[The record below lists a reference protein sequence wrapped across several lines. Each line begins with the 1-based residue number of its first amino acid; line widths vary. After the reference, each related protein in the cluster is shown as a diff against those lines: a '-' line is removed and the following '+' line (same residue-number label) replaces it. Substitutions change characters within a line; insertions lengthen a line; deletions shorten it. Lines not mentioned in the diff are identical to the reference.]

1 MAWYYMQ
8 DQERIGPVDDA
19 QFANLIAQGVIA
31 SQTWV
36 WRAGM
41 KDWKA
46 YSDVAAEITAPQT
59 GTDTTSPSQTVSA
72 SSSIF
77 EETLDSNESAVK
89 GSAMSRSSDG
99 VYDQGKVVQ
108 GLSLNEDQETATAA
122 CVHCGKFAF
131 TDEMIRYGASWVCA
145 DCKPA
150 FFQKLKEGAIMPD
163 ELRVA
168 GFWLRFCALFI
179 DNILL
184 QVVSGSINISLGVPI
199 WGMDPDNPPNFAL
212 MAVGMILGFAITITY
227 ETWMVGKFGA
237 TLGKMALGLR
247 VVQPDGTP
255 ITYLRSFARY
265 WAKILSQI
273 ACYIGFIMVAF
284 DDEKR
289 GLHDRIC
296 ETRVIRTR

>member
-31 SQTWV
+31 AQTWV

-46 YSDVAAEITAPQT
+46 YGDIAAEIAAPQAGSET
-59 GTDTTSPSQTVSA
+59 ISQPQTVSPV
-72 SSSIF
+72 SM
-77 EETLDSNESAVK
+77 DS
-89 GSAMSRSSDG
+89 GG
-99 VYDQGKVVQ
+99 VYDQEKVVK
-108 GLSLNEDQETATAA
+108 GLSMSEDQDATTAA

-145 DCKPA
+145 ECKPA
-150 FFQKLKEGAIMPD
+150 FFQKLKEGAVMPD

-168 GFWLRFCALFI
+168 GFWIRFGAFFI

-184 QVVSGSINISLGVPI
+184 QVISSSINLSLGVPLF
-199 WGMDPDNPPNFAL
+199 GTEPNEAPDFA
-212 MAVGMILGFAITITY
+212 MIAVGTLLGFAIAVTY

-247 VVQPDGTP
+247 VVQSDGSP
-255 ITYLRSFARY
+255 LTYMRAFGRY
-265 WAKILSQI
+265 WAKILSGI
-273 ACYIGFIMVAF
+273 ACYIGYIMVAF
-284 DDEKR
+284 DDQKR

>member
-19 QFANLIAQGVIA
+19 QFANLIAQGVVA
-31 SQTWV
+31 AQTWV

-46 YSDVAAEITAPQT
+46 YGDIAAEIASSQTISETAPQPQT
-59 GTDTTSPSQTVSA
+59 ASTVSV
-72 SSSIF
+72 
-77 EETLDSNESAVK
+77 DSGE
-89 GSAMSRSSDG
+89 
-99 VYDQGKVVQ
+99 VYDQEKVVQ
-108 GLSLNEDQETATAA
+108 GLSMNEDQDTTTAA
-122 CVHCGKFAF
+122 CVHCGKFTF
-131 TDEMIRYGASWVCA
+131 TDEMIRYGGSWVCA
-145 DCKPA
+145 DCKST
-150 FFQKLKEGAIMPD
+150 FFQKLKEGAVMPD

-168 GFWLRFCALFI
+168 GFWLRFCAFFI

-184 QVVSGSINISLGVPI
+184 QVVSSSINIFLGVPI
-199 WGMDPDNPPNFAL
+199 FGSGPDETPDFA
-212 MAVGMILGFAITITY
+212 MIAVGTLLGFAIAVTY

-247 VVQPDGTP
+247 VVQPDGSP
-255 ITYLRSFARY
+255 ITYMRAFGRY
-265 WAKILSQI
+265 WAKILSGI
-273 ACYIGFIMVAF
+273 ACYIGYIMVAF
-284 DDEKR
+284 DDQKR